1 MSSDAGSIPAASIYC
16 IKMIKKKRR
25 ILWAFWG
32 ILFLT
37 ALVSRAFPQAQSLLK
52 LSTRELAGSSRV
64 LLSSSEPLSFSFRKE
79 PSVLVVAVEAK
90 HALRVR
96 QDVFKSGWLKSVS
109 WTGDRNSYEFS
120 IEVREKDFAYD
131 YTIRENPFEL
141 VIDLK
146 PVAVDP
152 EPAPAVL
159 TAAIETKAAAN
170 RTPVPAAAIPAV
182 SREASS
188 QEDRRFRTIV
198 IDPGH
203 GGIETGAKGKFG
215 ALEKDITLAMSL
227 KLKEIIEKNMAFRV
241 ILTRDRDTEVALENR
256 SALANNNKADLFIS
270 IHANGSRRK
279 NARGSETYF
288 LSLNATDEESRRLA
302 YLENANG
309 DLEGRIEKEN
319 EDDVTLILWDLA
331 QAAYLKQSS
340 RLADRIQAGLND
352 LLGTRNRGVKQ
363 APFKVLTGAACPAVL
378 VEAAFISNPEEEK
391 ELQSEEFQNNVARAI
406 YQSLVA
412 YFQLGS

>member
-1 MSSDAGSIPAASIYC
+1 M
-16 IKMIKKKRR
+16 KRR
-25 ILWAFWG
+25 ILWAFG
-32 ILFLT
+32 AILFLT
-37 ALVSRAFPQAQSLLK
+37 ALAAPAFPQAQSLLK
-52 LSTRELAGSSRV
+52 LSTRDLAGSSRV
-64 LLSSSEPLSFSFRKE
+64 ILSSSEPLAFSFRRE
-79 PSVLVVAVEAK
+79 PSVLIVAIEAQRP
-90 HALRVR
+90 LRVR
-96 QDVFKSGWLKSVS
+96 QDVFKSGGLKSVS
-109 WTGDRNSYEFS
+109 WTGDLNSYEFS

-131 YTIRENPFEL
+131 YKVRKNPFEL
-141 VIDLK
+141 VIEIK
-146 PVAVDP
+146 PVAVEP

-159 TAAIETKAAAN
+159 TAAIETKAAV
-170 RTPVPAAAIPAV
+170 RTPAPAAAIPEV
-182 SREASS
+182 SRSS
-188 QEDRRFRTIV
+188 SPREDRKFRTIV

-241 ILTRDRDTEVALENR
+241 ILTRDRDMEVALENR

-279 NARGSETYF
+279 NSRGSETYF

-340 RLADRIQAGLND
+340 QLADRIQAGLND

-406 YQSLVA
+406 YQSLVE
-412 YFQLGS
+412 YFRLGS